1 MRALFRAREQSPGF
15 RWELAESVCVLMKN
29 MVPLPVGTVLWHAAP
44 PPLASKTTVLDPT
57 DVLPTS
63 TVREDAEAYAN
74 KNFTSGEWRLFR
86 LHISDPAPYGVAIAG
101 DSFYEQ
107 EKEVLLAPGFE
118 IEYLKNKIEGVICVS
133 VSNVTE

>member
-1 MRALFRAREQSPGF
+1 
-15 RWELAESVCVLMKN
+15 
-29 MVPLPVGTVLWHAAP
+29 VPR
-44 PPLASKTTVLDPT
+44 SPT

-63 TVREDAEAYAN
+63 TVREGAEAYAN